1 MKKNLPLY
9 IMLVFLIVVN
19 GFFMYRCMG
28 DTPNK
33 KPRKQQKTSD
43 FIIEEL
49 GFSYEQLEQFK
60 VSNQDHNTVMRQL
73 SEDIRDLKD
82 ELFNKL
88 SNKSVDEKLID
99 SLTSLLGKKEKE
111 KRTNVFYHFKEIQN
125 ICDSKQK
132 EKFEKIIKEALH
144 DGGKNNSPPSIL
156 EENKTD
162 KKPPPKI

>member
-19 GFFMYRCMG
+19 GFFMYKFMG

-99 SLTSLLGKKEKE
+99 SLTS
-111 KRTNVFYHFKEIQN
+111 
-125 ICDSKQK
+125 
-132 EKFEKIIKEALH
+132 
-144 DGGKNNSPPSIL
+144 
-156 EENKTD
+156 
-162 KKPPPKI
+162 

>member
-1 MKKNLPLY
+1 MEKKIPLY
-9 IMLVFLIVVN
+9 ILLIFLIAVN
-19 GFFMYRCMG
+19 GFFMFNYM
-28 DTPNK
+28 DIATHK
-33 KPRKQQKTSD
+33 KPRKQQKTSN
-43 FIIEEL
+43 FIIKEL
-49 GFSYEQLEQFK
+49 EFSYEQLEQFK
-60 VSNQDHNTVMRQL
+60 INNQDHNTVMRQL

-88 SNKSVDEKLID
+88 SNKLVDEKLID
-99 SLTSLLGKKEKE
+99 SLTSLLGQKEKE

-144 DGGKNNSPPSIL
+144 NGGKNNSPPSIL

-162 KKPPPKI
+162 KKPPPKF